1 MAEPSRSPEAERPA
15 GRDLDPGAANRT
27 SRWAIVLGVVIAIAL
42 FALIV
47 LLHATGTLGPG
58 AH

>member
-1 MAEPSRSPEAERPA
+1 MADPSRSPGAERPA
-15 GRDLDPGAANRT
+15 GRDRDRGAANRT
-27 SRWAIVLGVVIAIAL
+27 SRWAIVLGVVVAIAL
-42 FALIV
+42 LALIV